1 MLVVWQAVAD
11 STEYPGDSKQLP
23 VYATTRA
30 SYQES
35 VWAGAGARNI
45 RGTQSKGMYMRR
57 RGQIIKSLFGQAQAA
72 RNIRG
77 LKATAYI
84 CDDAGK
90 LSRVCVDRHELHGI
104 NFVNYNFSFFDDY
117 SIY

>member
-30 SYQES
+30 GYQES
-35 VWAGAGARNI
+35 VWAGAG
-45 RGTQSKGMYMRR
+45 
-57 RGQIIKSLFGQAQAA
+57 A